1 MWSPTKLQITLIGIL
16 IDETYKTMR
25 SAEPDK
31 FKQIGDQFTDIAAGA
46 DTTVVQNE
54 QGELALCCE
63 GQYYPIQSGSWVQE
77 ETFMDDDEPEEVEY
91 NALVPFEGLNHLLM
105 IESIVKVCK

>member
-1 MWSPTKLQITLIGIL
+1 MWSPSKLQITVIGL
-16 IDETYKTMR
+16 LVDDAYRAMK

-31 FKQIGDQFTDIAAGA
+31 FKQIGDQFIDFAAGA

-91 NALVPFEGLNHLLM
+91 NALIPFGGLNHLLM
-105 IESIVKVCK
+105 IEPIER

>member
-1 MWSPTKLQITLIGIL
+1 MWSSSKLQITIIGTL

-31 FKQIGDQFTDIAAGA
+31 FKQIGDQFIDIAAGA

-54 QGELALCCE
+54 QGELALCAD
-63 GQYYPIQSGSWVQE
+63 GVYYPIRSGHWVQE
-77 ETFMDDDEPEEVEY
+77 ETVMDDDEPEEVEY
-91 NALVPFEGLNHLLM
+91 NALIPFGGLNHLLM
-105 IESIVKVCK
+105 IEPIVKVYK

>member
-1 MWSPTKLQITLIGIL
+1 MWKATKLQITLIGTL

-31 FKQIGDQFTDIAAGA
+31 FKQIGDQFIDIAAGA

-77 ETFMDDDEPEEVEY
+77 ETVMDDDEPEEVEY
-91 NALVPFEGLNHLLM
+91 NALIPFGGLKHLLM
-105 IESIVKVCK
+105 IEPIVMVYK